1 MKDVPKTMHQPNA
14 IVGNKVV
21 GDGDHYKV
29 LALGVEREDGK
40 VYAHLAST
48 TKFHKQRNG
57 NVPVQIA
64 DFFSL
69 AELKGI
75 E

>member
-1 MKDVPKTMHQPNA
+1 MTRPNA
-14 IVGNKVV
+14 LVGNEVIV
-21 GDGDHYKV
+21 DGDHYKV

-57 NVPVQIA
+57 NVPVQIV
-64 DFFSL
+64 DFFSV

-75 E
+75 V